1 MFFIIG
7 FFFRIIYVFLLLDDL
22 FKYRLGKVDVF
33 DLLVFSFVMWD
44 VLVNESKEYKVFVVL
59 VDFLL

>member
-7 FFFRIIYVFLLLDDL
+7 FFFRIIRVFLLLDDL